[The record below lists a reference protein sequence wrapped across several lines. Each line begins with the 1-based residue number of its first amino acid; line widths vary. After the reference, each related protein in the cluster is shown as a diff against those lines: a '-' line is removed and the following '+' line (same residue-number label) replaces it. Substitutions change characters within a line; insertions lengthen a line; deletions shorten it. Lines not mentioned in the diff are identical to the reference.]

1 MTFSYLIDHTFKGI
15 TLEFYLR
22 HLRNMCFLPILF
34 FVLPALWLLYKH
46 GADIRLEDLPEPFIG
61 NAVFLLGS
69 WLLYPYSRCA
79 YFLIFESILP
89 LKFLEAIVTML
100 SLGIFA
106 LVSALFCFAFAFVG
120 GPLGLILLFFK
131 TRQIEKHQLMDQ
143 IAHRFEE
150 EVAPPLPSVSE
161 EMAKWSA
168 LYREGKISKDEYFKV
183 AESLREIKDSK

>member
-22 HLRNMCFLPILF
+22 HLRNMCFLPIMF

-89 LKFLEAIVTML
+89 LKFLEAIFTIL
-100 SLGIFA
+100 ILGILA
-106 LVSALFCFAFAFVG
+106 LVSALFCFALAFVG
-120 GPLGLILLFFK
+120 ASLGLILFFN
-131 TRQIEKHQLMDQ
+131 TTN
-143 IAHRFEE
+143 
-150 EVAPPLPSVSE
+150 
-161 EMAKWSA
+161 
-168 LYREGKISKDEYFKV
+168 
-183 AESLREIKDSK
+183 